1 LTEFLSLLPDA
12 DRIERWAIERSEAQ
26 EDLAQLIRDLIA
38 ETAMPTHLD
47 VPTGRAVVEP
57 GWDGIVTSPGN
68 AWVPAGR
75 SCWEW
80 SVGAPEVKAQEN
92 YRKRTDNTPEAER
105 NETTFAFVTPRRWPG
120 RREWVERK
128 QAETMWRD
136 VRVIDPSQLEG
147 WLRTA
152 FGTHLWLAERID
164 GSLAPDVRT
173 VESCWREWADRF
185 WPPLAATPALVLA
198 GREAEAEAVCSW
210 LGAAGYHFFQCDTV
224 EEGVAF
230 LGAAFL
236 SGEVHAAAARRAA
249 VVSSP
254 HTMSRLL
261 AMRREPMTLVA
272 AYPNAWAREAV
283 EQGHLLIEPVDLERE
298 GAFDFRLRR
307 AKETDLTAA
316 LLEMGLEPERAARI
330 ARSTKG
336 QMVPLQREISGR
348 PIPAAWSTGPVAK
361 MVAAAAMA
369 GRWNSAVPGDQAAV
383 AGLTGTDYV
392 TVEAALVELTI
403 GVDSPVQ
410 RVGTLWSVTARLDA
424 WRKVART
431 VGEAEWTRY
440 ETTALDVLGARDP
453 AFDLPPE
460 ERWMANIKDKGRP
473 YSDDLRQGLAEGLA
487 MLAVQSGLVFL
498 PRGRNG
504 ADVSTSVVRRL
515 LRAATNDRTGETWA
529 SLDDQLPFLAE
540 AAPNVFIEEVRLA
553 AHGREPMIAKLM
565 VEKPGMISPRSRV
578 VGLLWALERLAWSAQ
593 FVSAVAEILVRLASL
608 DPGIKSGNRPAN
620 SFVEIFRCW
629 HPQTSASAGE
639 RLAALDA
646 AISSEPGVTWPLLR
660 QLLPTPHDIGMNTS
674 RPDWRDWAPSDEV
687 RVSTADY
694 WSLVSGLVERLI
706 GLADQDAKRWS
717 ALIEAYP
724 DLPPDLSNQVLDG
737 LRALTIETMSPADLG
752 KLNTTL
758 AETVANHRTFTD
770 AEWAIAPERV
780 AVLEGIAARF
790 VPPDPVLEYV
800 WLFDIHPS
808 MERVA
813 GRDYHEYDSRLSD
826 LRKSAIGVVLRAKGL
841 SGVEELVDQARQP
854 RTVGW
859 SLGQV
864 ARSDDADDAESRL
877 LDWAASADEPRISAA
892 EGYLAA
898 RGQEEGWAW
907 LEATMRSSASDWGP
921 DRAARFLAATWYGRE
936 AWRLAA
942 DLGPEIERA
951 YWTQFGWYPSKG
963 DEWEAAERLIEFGRP
978 FAAIQ
983 RIATGQFRKE
993 TPFQT
998 EIAFQALD
1006 AAAKSTVPPPPAD
1019 AVGMDHEVAEVIS
1032 ALDAEG
1038 FDETR
1043 LADIEWVFARVLEH
1057 QPQALKHLHRR
1068 LSREPAFFVEIITLI
1083 FKADDQER
1091 AEEPDPEHVR
1101 YAQHAFRLLHTWK
1114 GPIPGQSDSGDID
1127 VEALMTWVGD
1137 AREKLGKARRSAI
1150 GDQRIGHVLWYS
1162 PPGLDGVHPHE
1173 GVRDLFEALGAD
1185 DIETGFQIEAV
1196 NSRGVAFRG
1205 RGGDQER
1212 ELAAGYAGIATALG
1226 ARWPRTAAI
1235 FRGLEERYEHLG
1247 RFEDERAE
1255 QEEL

>member
-12 DRIERWAIERSEAQ
+12 DRIERWVLERSEAQ

-75 SCWEW
+75 SYWEW

-92 YRKRTDNTPEAER
+92 YRKRTDDTAEGER
-105 NETTFAFVTPRRWPG
+105 KDSTFTFVTPRKWPG

-128 QAETMWRD
+128 QAESEWKD

-164 GSLAPDVRT
+164 GSLAADVRT
-173 VESCWREWADRF
+173 LESCWREWADRF
-185 WPPLAATPALVLA
+185 WPPQAATPALVLA
-198 GREAEAEAVCSW
+198 GREAEAEAVRGW
-210 LGAAGYHFFQCDTV
+210 LGVAGYHYFQCDTV
-224 EEGVAF
+224 EEGLAF
-230 LGAAFL
+230 LGAALL
-236 SGEVHAAAARRAA
+236 SSEAHAAAARRAA

-283 EQGHLLIEPVDLERE
+283 DQGHLLIEPVDLQRE

-307 AKETDLTAA
+307 AKETELTAA

-336 QMVPLQREISGR
+336 QMVPLQRELSGR
-348 PIPAAWSTGPVAK
+348 PFPAAWSTGPVAK
-361 MVAAAAMA
+361 VVAAAAMA
-369 GRWNSAVPGDQAAV
+369 GRWNGAIPGDQGAIAEL
-383 AGLTGTDYV
+383 AGTGYAIA
-392 TVEAALVELTI
+392 EATLVELTI

-424 WRKVART
+424 LRQVARA
-431 VGEAEWTRY
+431 VGETEWARY
-440 ETTALDVLGARDP
+440 EAAAALVLGARDP

-460 ERWMANIKDKGRP
+460 ERWMARIKDKGRAH
-473 YSDDLRQGLAEGLA
+473 SDDLRHGIAEGLA
-487 MLAVQSGLVFL
+487 MVSAHPDLALL
-498 PRGRNG
+498 PRGRDG
-504 ADVSTSVVRRL
+504 ADVSASVVRRL
-515 LRAATNDRTGETWA
+515 LRAATNDGTGETWA

-540 AAPNVFIEEVRLA
+540 AAPEVFIEEVRLA
-553 AHGREPMIAKLM
+553 ASGREPVLARFM
-565 VEKPGMISPRSRV
+565 VEEPGPLGPRPRA
-578 VGLLWALERLAWSAQ
+578 VGLLWALERIAWSAP
-593 FVSAVAEILVRLASL
+593 FLPAVAEILVRLGSL
-608 DPGIKSGNRPAN
+608 DPGIKSGNRPGN
-620 SFVEIFRCW
+620 SFVEVFRPW
-629 HPQTSASAGE
+629 HPQTSASAEE

-646 AISSEPGVTWPLLR
+646 AISVEPGVAWPLLR
-660 QLLPTPHDIGMNTS
+660 RLLPDPHDIGMNTS
-674 RPDWRDWAPSDEV
+674 RPEWRDWAPGDEV

-694 WSLVSGLVERLI
+694 WLVVGEVVERLI
-706 GLADQDAKRWS
+706 GLAERSAERWTE
-717 ALIEAYP
+717 LIEAFP
-724 DLPPDLSNQVLDG
+724 DLPPDLGDQVIDG
-737 LRALTIETMSPADLG
+737 LRALTVETMSPDDLA
-752 KLNTTL
+752 KLNTAL
-758 AETVANHRTFTD
+758 SETVANHRTFAE

-780 AVLEGIAARF
+780 AVLQGVAARF
-790 VPPDPVLEYV
+790 VPPDIVLEHV
-800 WLFDIHPS
+800 WLFDVHPS

-813 GRDYHEYDSRLSD
+813 GRDYQEYDGRLSD
-826 LRKSAIGVVLRAKGL
+826 LRKNAIESVLRAKGM
-841 SGVEELVDQARQP
+841 SGIEELVDQARQP
-854 RTVGW
+854 RAVGW
-859 SLGQV
+859 SLGLV
-864 ARSDDADDAESRL
+864 AQPDEAETL
-877 LDWAASADEPRISAA
+877 VLDWAASAGDPRISAA

-898 RGQEEGWAW
+898 RAQAEGWPW
-907 LEATMRSSASDWGP
+907 LEATYRRGLSEWGP
-921 DRAARFLAATWYGRE
+921 DRVAKLLAATWFGRE

-942 DLGPEIERA
+942 DIGPEVERA
-951 YWTQFGWYPSKG
+951 YWKQFGWYPSKG

-978 FAAIQ
+978 FGAIQ
-983 RIATGQFRKE
+983 RIVTGQLRKE
-993 TPFQT
+993 TPFQA
-998 EIAFQALD
+998 EVAFRALD
-1006 AAAKSTVPPPPAD
+1006 AAAKSTDPPPPAD
-1019 AVGMDHEVAEVIS
+1019 VVGLDHEVAEIVS
-1032 ALDAEG
+1032 ALDAAG

-1057 QPQALKHLHRR
+1057 RPEALKHIHRR
-1068 LSREPAFFVEIITLI
+1068 LGRDPGFFVETIKLV
-1083 FKADDQER
+1083 FKADDEER

-1127 VEALMTWVGD
+1127 AAALQAWVHD
-1137 AREKLGKARRSAI
+1137 ARVELAGARRSAI
-1150 GDQRIGHVLWYS
+1150 GDAMIGHILWYS
-1162 PPGLDGVHPHE
+1162 PPGQDGLHPHE
-1173 GVRDLFEALGAD
+1173 GVRELFEALVAD
-1185 DIETGFQIEAV
+1185 HIESGFQIEAF
-1196 NSRGVAFRG
+1196 NSRGVAFRR

-1212 ELAAGYAGIATALG
+1212 ELAARYAGIAAALR

-1235 FRGLEERYEHLG
+1235 FRELAERYEHLG